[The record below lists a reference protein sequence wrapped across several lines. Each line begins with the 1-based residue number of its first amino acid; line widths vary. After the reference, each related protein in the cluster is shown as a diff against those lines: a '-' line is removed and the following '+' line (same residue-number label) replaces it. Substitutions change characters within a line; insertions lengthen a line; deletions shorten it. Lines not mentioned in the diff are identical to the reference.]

1 MAQQRIAALND
12 RDLVLCDFDGTVS
25 AEDTGL
31 LVARELRLERFFEIE
46 ERWRRGEISSR
57 ECLRDQWRTVDPSR
71 ADFRE
76 LIANLEVNPGFE
88 ELVALTGV
96 RGARLVILSDGLDYY
111 IRMTLERLGLERLE
125 YRANHAVLHEHHV
138 ELQFPCPADACDFC
152 GNCKTLWLFE
162 LRPGFE
168 RLIYL
173 GDGISDGCAS
183 RYCDV
188 VFAKDLLAGIC
199 RERGQEFVP
208 FETLED
214 VVPVLRDGSVLRAR

>member
-1 MAQQRIAALND
+1 MAHQPIAPLCA

-31 LVARELRLERFFEIE
+31 LVAQTLRLERFFAIE
-46 ERWRRGEISSR
+46 DSWRRGEISSR
-57 ECLRDQWRTVDPSR
+57 ECLREQWLTVDPSR

-76 LIANLEVNPGFE
+76 LVASLEVNPGFE
-88 ELVALTGV
+88 DLVALAEV
-96 RGARLVILSDGLDYY
+96 RGARFVILSDGLDHY
-111 IRMTLERLGLERLE
+111 IRMTLERLGLARIE

-138 ELQFPCPADACDFC
+138 ELEFPCTDDVCGFC

-199 RERGQEFVP
+199 RERGQPFVP
-208 FETLED
+208 FGTLQE
-214 VVPVLRDGSVLRAR
+214 VVSVLRDGRDGG